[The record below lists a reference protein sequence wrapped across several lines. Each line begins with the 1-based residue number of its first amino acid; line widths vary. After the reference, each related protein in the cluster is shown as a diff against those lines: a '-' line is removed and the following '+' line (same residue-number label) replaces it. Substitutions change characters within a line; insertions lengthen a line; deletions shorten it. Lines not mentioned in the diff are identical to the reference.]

1 MRKILLAICMTII
14 SSGIQAGELS
24 GKDLFELLK
33 EHEKFFLGDS
43 SIDERASGIYMGY
56 VQGVAEVYQHQG
68 LICVPDMF
76 FDNYPLTTSVAKFLM
91 DNTDKL
97 ELPAR
102 ELVYNALVD
111 EFPCKK

>member
-1 MRKILLAICMTII
+1 MRKILVAFCITFLSYTVQAKET
-14 SSGIQAGELS
+14 SGN
-24 GKDLFELLK
+24 DLFKLLK